1 MRRTCRGRN
10 ALAAPAASLFLTFFV
25 GVVYVGR
32 TEQLVSGCFEGSGD
46 AAYRGC
52 QTLRLTSGAR

>member
-10 ALAAPAASLFLTFFV
+10 ALAVHVSSLFLTFFV

-32 TEQLVSGCFEGSGD
+32 TEQSVGGCSEGRGD
-46 AAYRGC
+46 APYRGC
-52 QTLRLTSGAR
+52 QTLRLTSGTG